1 MTSMGGHQAGELEQA
16 FARYRQ
22 AQEALRGRPAPALDA
37 VDAALEARVELFR
50 CLVQTGWQPPEPVS
64 RQLRLDAALV
74 QQPRGAIGG

>member
-1 MTSMGGHQAGELEQA
+1 MTCMRGHPSDELECA
-16 FARYRQ
+16 FERYRVTQ
-22 AQEALRGRPAPALDA
+22 AALRGRASPPLEA

-64 RQLRLDAALV
+64 RQLRLDEALV